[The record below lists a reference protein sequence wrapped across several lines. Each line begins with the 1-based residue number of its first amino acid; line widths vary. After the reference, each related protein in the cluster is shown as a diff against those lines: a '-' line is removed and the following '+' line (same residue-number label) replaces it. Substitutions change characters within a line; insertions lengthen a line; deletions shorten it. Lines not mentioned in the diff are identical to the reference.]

1 MLAEQQKLLNAD
13 EFWELLQLPENTDKH
28 WELIE
33 GVIQEMA
40 GGTGGE
46 HGEIT
51 VTVSGFIW
59 NHTYPRKLGRMTAAE
74 TCYVLFKNPTG
85 KDTVQCPDVGF
96 VSISRAPKP
105 FTESYVPFAP
115 DFAVEVMSPGND
127 AIVMHNKVLNYL
139 RYGTRLVWIIY
150 PDSQTIV
157 VHTKDGAKTYTI
169 EDTLDGGDVLPE
181 FKLAVKDI
189 FPS

>member
-13 EFWELLQLPENTDKH
+13 EFWELLKQPENADKR
-28 WELIE
+28 WELYE
-33 GVIQEMA
+33 GVIHEMA

-51 VTVSGFIW
+51 HQTARLIGNFVAD
-59 NHTYPRKLGRMTAAE
+59 HKLGRMTAAE
-74 TCYVLFKNPTG
+74 TCYVLYKNPTG
-85 KDTVQCPDVGF
+85 KDTVHCPDVGF
-96 VSISRAPKP
+96 VTIDRAPKP
-105 FTESYVPFAP
+105 LTAGYVPFAP

-157 VHTKDGAKTYTI
+157 VHTKAGAKTYTVD
-169 EDTLDGGDVLPE
+169 DTLDGADVLHG
-181 FKLAVKDI
+181 FTLSVKDI